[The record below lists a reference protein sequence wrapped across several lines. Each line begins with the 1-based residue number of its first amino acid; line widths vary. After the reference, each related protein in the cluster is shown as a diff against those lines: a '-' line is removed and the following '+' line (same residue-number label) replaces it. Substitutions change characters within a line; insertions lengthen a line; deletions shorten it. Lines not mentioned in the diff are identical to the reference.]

1 MILIKL
7 LQTLFVLLTLSFE
20 FIIFPVL
27 KTSAISISY
36 VLSYFV
42 FRELMFGSEG
52 VRLSVM
58 RARRVTLLV
67 FFPLFSPQKL

>member
-58 RARRVTLLV
+58 
-67 FFPLFSPQKL
+67 